1 MRRFVE
7 TAILVLVMLSAACGN
22 LPERAWYAF
31 KYGVPQD
38 KVTIDD
44 APTDCDWF
52 YSPLGSKG
60 CHYEKE
66 VSTIRWATSTAN
78 EPIVSYDEGK
88 TWNVFAPDAT
98 DRVPSTP
105 TVVSVWVGWKKVGGA
120 EASAWWWDLAVIAF
134 IIFMA
139 GSVESAIARTLE
151 NSVTNKLAK
160 RLESIEDKLESIED
174 ELRRH

>member
-1 MRRFVE
+1 MWLLP
-7 TAILVLVMLSAACGN
+7 ILVLVMFSTACGN

-38 KVTIDD
+38 KVTIND
-44 APTDCDWF
+44 APLDCNWL
-52 YSPLGSKG
+52 YSPLGNKG
-60 CHYEKE
+60 CHYEKR
-66 VSTIRWATSTAN
+66 VSTLRWSMSITN

-88 TWNVFAPDAT
+88 TWNVFTPDAT

-105 TVVSVWVGWKKVGGA
+105 AVVSVWVGWEKVVGA
-120 EASAWWWDLAVIAF
+120 EAFPWWWDLAVIAF

-151 NSVTNKLAK
+151 NSVTDKLAN